1 MEDRQLDFV
10 LYVLGFV
17 GLIVLLGGIFWYP
30 FTYGLVGALIIW
42 FIAGATRRYFG
53 IPKNRSR

>member
-1 MEDRQLDFV
+1 MDFI
-10 LYVLGFV
+10 LYILGFV
-17 GLIVLLGGIFWYP
+17 GLIVLLGGIFWYQ

-53 IPKNRSR
+53 IPKNRNH